1 MCATVQLSAPD
12 GLYLVNT
19 SVFLCYKT
27 GKGALLLP
35 SCTQVTLRVL
45 ALLGQVT
52 WTRTSLQG
60 KSVGVW
66 VYLGWYNLGLREIFV
81 SFKVM

>member
-1 MCATVQLSAPD
+1 MLQ
-12 GLYLVNT
+12 
-19 SVFLCYKT
+19 
-27 GKGALLLP
+27 GALLLP
-35 SCTQVTLRVL
+35 SCTRVTLHVL

-66 VYLGWYNLGLREIFV
+66 VYCGWYYVSLREILVYFIE
-81 SFKVM
+81 K